1 MTIKSLRKKIARRQ
15 KLLYILLIFLKRTNP
30 LVVSLSQ
37 NLDKFIVKEQKYLS
51 RKRNL
56 KQSQNPQ
63 VTKLKKVS

>member
-1 MTIKSLRKKIARRQ
+1 MTIKSLRKKIVRRQ

-63 VTKLKKVS
+63 VTKLKKAS

>member
-1 MTIKSLRKKIARRQ
+1 MTIKILRKKIAIRQ

>member
-1 MTIKSLRKKIARRQ
+1 MTIRSLRKKIARRQ

-37 NLDKFIVKEQKYLS
+37 NLDKFIVKEQKYLIK
-51 RKRNL
+51 KRHL

-63 VTKLKKVS
+63 VTNLKKAS